1 MQAESQIEQ
10 KPVRWGV
17 ISTANIGVKA
27 VTPAIIDSSNSSL
40 VAVGSRDPQRA
51 TELYSFAPDIRI
63 HSDYESVINDPE
75 IEAIYIPLPNSLHAE
90 WAIRALEAGKHVLCE
105 KPLAATVADAKSMV
119 KAARSHQKLLM
130 EAFMYRF
137 HPQIVWSLAQVRAG
151 TIGSVRLVRASFS
164 FDIRSRPENIR
175 LQPELAGGSLTD
187 VGCYCV
193 NICRAVY
200 GQAPQAVA
208 SRVHVTRTA
217 GVDMATNAVLDYGE
231 GRFGLIDSSFE
242 LPSRQMVEIVGE
254 TGIITI
260 PVPFLPGNMEAIVF
274 LTRNGQM
281 SEQKFERVDQYRLEV
296 EHFAQCI
303 RTGREP
309 ARLLSETLENMATIE
324 AIYRTAG
331 HDWPIV

>member
-1 MQAESQIEQ
+1 MQTETQAEQ

-17 ISTANIGVKA
+17 ISAANIGVKA
-27 VTPAIIDSSNSSL
+27 VAPAIIASSNGSL
-40 VAVGSRDPQRA
+40 AAVGSRDPQRA
-51 TELYSFAPDIRI
+51 TELYNFAPDVHIYG
-63 HSDYESVINDPE
+63 DYESVINDPE
-75 IEAIYIPLPNSLHAE
+75 IEAVYIPLPNSLHAE

-119 KAARSHQKLLM
+119 KASRGHQKLLM

-151 TIGSVRLVRASFS
+151 TIGSIRLVRASFS
-164 FDIRSRPENIR
+164 FDVRSRPENIR
-175 LQPELAGGSLTD
+175 LQPELAGGSLMD

-208 SRVHVTRTA
+208 SRVHVTSPTS
-217 GVDMATNAVLDYGE
+217 VDMATNAVLDYGE

-242 LPSRQMVEIVGE
+242 LPSRQIVEIVGE